1 MGYQRSAELFERA
14 KKTIAGGVTS
24 DVRISMKPMPLYF
37 ERGEGAMLY
46 DVDGNGYIDYA
57 LGQGPLILGH
67 SPPAVLDAVE
77 EAMRRGQI
85 YAGQSELEVQA
96 AEAVADLVP
105 CAGLCRF
112 SLSGSEAVHAA
123 VRLAKAVTGRRKLL
137 RFEGHYHGWF
147 DNVLVGPSGDGD
159 GATAMTEGQ
168 SPGAVAEVIVQPWN
182 DLDAIEATF
191 ARHGGELAA
200 VIMEPVMCNTGV
212 IPPDD
217 DYLEGVRAY
226 CDRYGSLLILDEV
239 ITGFRLAPGGAQER
253 LGVTADLATYGKAL
267 AGGFPASAIVGRS
280 DLMERFGSGVNH
292 SGTFNGNIIS
302 SAATVAALHELTRDD
317 NAAYKRIEHSGSALM
332 TGLREIAAASIFRW
346 SSRVTRQPSTP
357 DSARPVHSPTRPMS
371 SIMSTANA
379 TSASPLRCW
388 IAASASSTAASG
400 TSLPPTTTATSPG
413 RWRRPSRRSKRLCDR

>member
-1 MGYQRSAELFERA
+1 MTEYRRSADLFERA
-14 KKTIAGGVTS
+14 QKTIAGGVTS
-24 DVRISMKPMPLYF
+24 DVRVNMKPMPLYF
-37 ERGEGAMLY
+37 DRGEGAMLY

-67 SPPAVLDAVE
+67 SPPAVLDAVDQ
-77 EAMRRGQI
+77 AMRRGQI
-85 YAGQSELEVQA
+85 FAGQSELEVEA
-96 AEAVADLVP
+96 AEAVARLVP

-123 VRLAKAVTGRRKLL
+123 VRLARAVTGRRKLL

-147 DNVLVGPSGDGD
+147 DNVLVGPSEDGD
-159 GATAMTEGQ
+159 GAAAMTEGQ
-168 SPGAVAEVIVQPWN
+168 SPGAVSEVIVQPWN

-191 ARHGGELAA
+191 ARHGGEFAA

-212 IPPDD
+212 IPPGD

-253 LGVTADLATYGKAL
+253 LGVTADIATYGKAL

-280 DLMERFGSGVNH
+280 DLMEKFGKGVNH

-317 NAAYKRIEHSGSALM
+317 NAAYKRIEESGTALM
-332 TGLREIAAASIFRW
+332 TGLRDIAGRLGIPLVVQGYPAAFYAGFSETGSFSDASDILNHVDSERYERFVLAMLKRGV
-346 SSRVTRQPSTP
+346 RVLERGLWYV
-357 DSARPVHSPTRPMS
+357 SAVHDDDHVARTLE
-371 SIMSTANA
+371 AA
-379 TSASPLRCW
+379 EASLREV
-388 IAASASSTAASG
+388 A
-400 TSLPPTTTATSPG
+400 
-413 RWRRPSRRSKRLCDR
+413 